1 MTTVA
6 PASALASHHSW
17 VAGHE
22 VEGRAGVR
30 AAVDPATG
38 EPFAQATLL
47 DAAQAGEAMAAAH
60 AAFPAWS
67 RTTFAER
74 RRLLDRLREAIL
86 AHADEL
92 AELIEREQGKPVA
105 EARVAEVLPS
115 LDALRHLSEHAEDLL
130 RDDVVEAQQLLLAH
144 KQARLVYAPIG
155 VVLAVKPWNY
165 PWVQALPVVGAALAA
180 GNTVVLKPAP
190 ATTLTGL
197 MLGRLAREAG
207 FPEGVVNVV
216 AVDDAVAAQL
226 VEDPRVGKIVFTGS
240 VASGRKVMAAA
251 AKNLTPVVLELGGK
265 DPAIV
270 CRDADLDR
278 AARGIVWAAFMNAGQ
293 TCASVERVY
302 VERPVFDAFV
312 AKVLDETR
320 KIRTG
325 RDPERGG
332 PFEVGPMT
340 MERQRAIVEAH
351 VKDAVAK
358 GARVLLGGERP
369 ARAGFFYPPTVLTN
383 VDHTMLAMREETFG
397 PVLPVMAVDSLEEAI
412 RLANDSPYGLTASGW
427 TRSEDTARRLQQEL
441 VAGVVS
447 INDHISSYGE
457 PTAPWGG
464 VKWSGF
470 GRMHGLLGLREM
482 VQPKYV
488 SLDRGRKAAELWWY
502 PYDRELDGL
511 IRQAAPALYSTSFL
525 RRVAGQIGLV
535 RFSRLWRRL
544 GPWRLL
550 ANLDKLF

>member
-1 MTTVA
+1 MTTVE

-312 AKVLDETR
+312 AKVLDEAR

-488 SLDRGRKAAELWWY
+488 SLDRGGKAAELWWY

>member
-1 MTTVA
+1 MTTAASLPAVA
-6 PASALASHHSW
+6 THHSW
-17 VAGHE
+17 VGGRE
-22 VEGRAGVR
+22 VEGRGGVR
-30 AAVDPATG
+30 PAVDPATG

-47 DAAQAGEAMAAAH
+47 DAAQADEAIAAAH

-92 AELIEREQGKPVA
+92 ALLIEKEQGKPVA

-115 LDALRHLSEHAEDLL
+115 LDALRHLSDHAEDLL
-130 RDDVVEAQQLLLAH
+130 REEPLEPGQLLLAH
-144 KQARLVYAPIG
+144 KAARLVYEPIG

-165 PWVQALPVVGAALAA
+165 PWVQALPVVAAALVA
-180 GNTVVLKPAP
+180 GNTVVFKPAP
-190 ATTLTGL
+190 ATTLVGL

-207 FPEGVVNVV
+207 FPEGVVSVL
-216 AVDDAVAAQL
+216 AVDDAVSARL

-240 VASGRKVMAAA
+240 VTTGRKVMAAA

-265 DPAIV
+265 DAAIV

-278 AARGIVWAAFMNAGQ
+278 AARGIAWGGFMNAGQ

-302 VERPVFDAFV
+302 VERPVADAFLEKVV
-312 AKVLDETR
+312 AEAR
-320 KIRTG
+320 KLRAAG
-325 RDPERGG
+325 EAV
-332 PFEVGPMT
+332 EVGPMT
-340 MERQRAIVEAH
+340 MERQRAIVEEH
-351 VKDAVAK
+351 VRDAKAR

-369 ARAGFFYPPTVLTN
+369 AGPGYHYPPTVLAN
-383 VDHTMLAMREETFG
+383 VDHTMLVMRDETFG
-397 PVLPVMAVDSLEEAI
+397 PVLPIMAVDTLDEAI
-412 RLANDSPYGLTASGW
+412 RLANDSSYGLTASGW
-427 TRSEDTARRLQQEL
+427 TRSEETARRLQREL

-447 INDHISSYGE
+447 INDHLSSYAE

-464 VKWSGF
+464 VRSSGF
-470 GRMHGLLGLREM
+470 GRMHGLAGLREM

-488 SLDRGRKAAELWWY
+488 SFDRGRVAAELWWY
-502 PYDRELDGL
+502 PYDREFDALV
-511 IRQAAPALYSTSFL
+511 RQAAPALYSTSFL
-525 RRVAGQIGLV
+525 RRLAGQLGLL
-535 RFSRLWRRL
+535 RFPRLWRRL